1 MRGNRA
7 RKNRLSHGKVLRRIM
22 RGGGRRRQRKKDL
35 KLVMKSWL
43 KSFGL
48 VVNEF
53 KQLAKFESEKL
64 GQIINNSVPNKCACR
79 MYLTYPTGSFL
90 VSADTQY
97 CDGILITGGFCE
109 RPISVG
115 ERYFDT
121 DTKDVHGR
129 PFILCMDCAM
139 ATIGHLQSMSDI

>member
-1 MRGNRA
+1 MSHRKRIRRNR
-7 RKNRLSHGKVLRRIM
+7 NGKILRRIM

-53 KQLAKFESEKL
+53 KKLAKFESEKL
-64 GQIINNSVPNKCACR
+64 RQILNDSVPNKCACP
-79 MYLTYPTGSFL
+79 MYQTYPKGTFL

-97 CDGILITGGFCE
+97 CHGILITSSFCE

-121 DTKDVHGR
+121 GTRDVHGR
-129 PFILCMDCAM
+129 QLILCEDCAM
-139 ATIGHLQSMSDI
+139 ATIGRLQSMSDI